1 MNRRAQIDRWY
12 VVQSSVSSERK
23 ASDELKRAGYD
34 VFWPVWRKE
43 IKHNRTKKWTT
54 REFPL
59 FCRYMFVRLAGPDQC
74 SELDDVDGVDKVL
87 RVQGFPVPVD
97 DATIVRIRRAVDS
110 GAFDET
116 REHGY
121 RLHAGDK
128 VRIAEGQFLG
138 LEGLIDAVKDSRKA
152 KVLVSIFGRPV
163 RTTIELENLAKVA

>member
-1 MNRRAQIDRWY
+1 MNQRAKINCWY

-34 VFWPVWRKE
+34 VFCPVWRKE
-43 IKHNRTKKWTT
+43 IRHNRTKKWTT

-59 FCRYMFVRLAGPDQC
+59 FCRYMFVRLAAPDRC

-87 RVQGFPVPVD
+87 RVQGVPVPVD
-97 DATIVRIRRAVDS
+97 DDVIVRIRRAVDS

-152 KVLVSIFGRPV
+152 KVLVSIFGRSVP
-163 RTTIELENLAKVA
+163 TTIELENLAKVA

>member
-1 MNRRAQIDRWY
+1 MNHILQPKLWY
-12 VVQSSVSSERK
+12 VVQAAVSSERK
-23 ASDELKRAGYD
+23 ARDELLRAGYD
-34 VFWPVWRKE
+34 TFFPFWRKE
-43 IKHNRTKKWTT
+43 VKHHRSKKWMT

-59 FCRYMFVRLAGPDQC
+59 FMRYGFVRLTGPDQC

-97 DATIVRIRRAVDS
+97 DDVIVRIRRAVDS

-152 KVLVSIFGRPV
+152 KVLVSIFGRSVP
-163 RTTIELENLAKVA
+163 TTIELENLAKVA

>member
-1 MNRRAQIDRWY
+1 MNQLVQPRLWY
-12 VVQSSVSSERK
+12 VVQSEVSSERK
-23 ASDELKRAGYD
+23 ARDELLRANHD
-34 VFWPVWRKE
+34 VFWPFWRKE
-43 IKHNRTKKWTT
+43 IKHPRSKKWTT

-59 FCRYMFVRLAGPDQC
+59 FMRYGFVRLNGPDQC
-74 SELDDVDGVDKVL
+74 SEMDDVDGIDKVL

-97 DATIVRIRRAVDS
+97 DDVIVRIRRAVDS

-152 KVLVSIFGRPV
+152 KVLVSIFGRSVP
-163 RTTIELENLAKVA
+163 TMIEVENLAKVA

>member
-1 MNRRAQIDRWY
+1 MNQIVQPKLWY
-12 VVQSSVSSERK
+12 VVQSAVSSERK
-23 ASDELKRAGYD
+23 ARDELKRAGHET
-34 VFWPVWRKE
+34 FFPFWRKE
-43 IKHNRTKKWTT
+43 IKHHRSKKWMM

-59 FCRYMFVRLAGPDQC
+59 FMRYGFVHLTGPDQC
-74 SELDDVDGVDKVL
+74 SELADVDGVDKVL

-97 DATIVRIRRAVDS
+97 DDVIVRIRRAVDS

-152 KVLVSIFGRPV
+152 KVLVSIFGRSVP
-163 RTTIELENLAKVA
+163 TIIELENLAKVL

>member
-1 MNRRAQIDRWY
+1 MNKHVDQRSWY

-59 FCRYMFVRLAGPDQC
+59 FCRYMFVRLTGPDQC

-97 DATIVRIRRAVDS
+97 DDVIVRIRRAVDS

-121 RLHAGDK
+121 RLRAGDK

-163 RTTIELENLAKVA
+163 PTTIELENLVKVA